1 MEYYINKL
9 NSRYNEQIN
18 QKRVYQM
25 RYEKLMN
32 LFKEADIENQKHVIW
47 SITISAI
54 RDGINDLIESHKLY
68 FDDQYPQQINQNINE
83 DIEMRETREKDARGM
98 RMDKYKGIVKQA
110 GRNAE
115 NAVKITLNMSMDDD
129 DRIKQIGRVVKNMV
143 EAEVQH
149 AATKMER
156 YWAWADMVGWE
167 TAENLLDDETNNM
180 TDMSVAGVSVAMD
193 AIDNISSRIEA
204 QNNMKLGSEWQTLDA
219 ERRIAAAR
227 EAARRASARAAAE
240 AAEAAVVG
248 AAEANSR
255 KSAREAAAAG
265 VGVGAAVAKEAE
277 EKIMDD
283 IPAIYDD
290 YMINS
295 NSYNGGKKNLY
306 KNRKAKKTKKIRKK
320 KSYKKNKKHNY
331 KKKKSTIKKN

>member
-98 RMDKYKGIVKQA
+98 RKDKYKGIVKQA

-115 NAVKITLNMSMDDD
+115 NAVKITLNTSMDD

-167 TAENLLDDETNNM
+167 AAENLLDDETNNM

-255 KSAREAAAAG
+255 KSAREAAAAAG
-265 VGVGAAVAKEAE
+265 VGVGAAKEAE

-295 NSYNGGKKNLY
+295 NSYNGGKKKIY
-306 KNRKAKKTKKIRKK
+306 KTRKARKIKK
-320 KSYKKNKKHNY
+320 KSYKKNKKHKY
-331 KKKKSTIKKN
+331 KKIKQTIKKI